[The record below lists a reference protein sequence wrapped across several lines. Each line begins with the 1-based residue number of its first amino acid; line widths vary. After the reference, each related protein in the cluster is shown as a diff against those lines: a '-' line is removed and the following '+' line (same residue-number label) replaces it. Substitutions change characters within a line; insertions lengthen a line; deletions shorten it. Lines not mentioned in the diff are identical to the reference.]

1 MPIEE
6 IFGLVN
12 RHRTLFS
19 RSITAERV
27 SAPITILSNQ
37 PGKKTRFNHQGTK
50 SICE

>member
-6 IFGLVN
+6 MFQNVLVN

-37 PGKKTRFNHQGTK
+37 PG
-50 SICE
+50 